1 MSRITVIGGTGYAGS
16 AIVAEA
22 AARGHQVTA
31 LSRSLP
37 DAPIP
42 NVTYVQGDATD
53 EAALSAAIE
62 GADIVVGALAPA
74 RPAGRT
80 PSATSTAPS
89 RGWPPPQDAPLFVVG
104 GYSSLRPRPGR
115 RSLRHRPQPL
125 PAELHGEIRAGAAL
139 IIEDLPAAP
148 ATLDWVFVSPA
159 LKFGAHM
166 PGERLGRYRL
176 GDDVAVQPEDGGAI
190 SAADYALGLVDLIEK
205 GDHHRHRSTSDTNP
219 SYSRQAPAPATSI
232 PSPAETSQ
240 G

>member
-1 MSRITVIGGTGYAGS
+1 VSRITVIGGTGYAGS

-22 AARGHQVTA
+22 AARGHQVTG

-53 EAALSAAIE
+53 EATLAAAIE
-62 GADIVVGALAPA
+62 GADVVVGALAPRGPLADVFRDVNGSVA
-74 RPAGRT
+74 RLADAAGA
-80 PSATSTAPS
+80 S
-89 RGWPPPQDAPLFVVG
+89 LFVVG
-104 GYSSLRPRPGR
+104 GYSSLRPAPGADR
-115 RSLRHRPQPL
+115 FVTDLSQI

-159 LKFGAHM
+159 LRFGAHM

-176 GDDVAVQPEDGGAI
+176 GDDVAVAPEDGGAI
-190 SAADYALGLVDLIEK
+190 SAPDYALGFVDLIEK
-205 GDHHRHRSTSDTNP
+205 GDQHRAQVNLAH
-219 SYSRQAPAPATSI
+219 
-232 PSPAETSQ
+232 
-240 G
+240 

>member
-53 EAALSAAIE
+53 EATL
-62 GADIVVGALAPA
+62 
-74 RPAGRT
+74 
-80 PSATSTAPS
+80 TAPIEDADVVVAAVS
-89 RGWPPPQDAPLFVVG
+89 PRGPLAGTWRDVHRTIGRQADAAGVPLFIVG
-104 GYSSLRPRPGR
+104 GYSSLRPAPGADR
-115 RSLRHRPQPL
+115 FVTDLSDI
-125 PAELHGEIRAGAAL
+125 PAEFHDEIRAGAAF
-139 IIEDLPAAP
+139 IIEDLPATP

-159 LKFGAHM
+159 FRFGAHL

-190 SAADYALGLVDLIEK
+190 SAADYALGFVDLIEK
-205 GDHHRHRSTSDTNP
+205 GEHHRAHVNL
-219 SYSRQAPAPATSI
+219 
-232 PSPAETSQ
+232 
-240 G
+240 GH